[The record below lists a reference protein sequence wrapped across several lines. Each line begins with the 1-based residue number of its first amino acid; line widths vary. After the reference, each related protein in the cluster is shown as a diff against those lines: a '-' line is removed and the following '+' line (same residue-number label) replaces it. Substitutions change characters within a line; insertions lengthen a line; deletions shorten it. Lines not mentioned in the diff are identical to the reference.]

1 MRSVVF
7 AHRLA
12 NNIVHSTST
21 RRMMQSTARLFS
33 SKVTSE
39 DFTFPLTA
47 VMLTLGTVAVVSCE
61 NTPVSVDGD
70 DIEDA
75 PTSLDYLPEYSSDQV
90 AKNNGENGTPVWMS
104 YGGIVYDVTAFV
116 VNHPGGSEK
125 IMQAA
130 GSVSVVN
137 PA

>member
-1 MRSVVF
+1 MV
-7 AHRLA
+7 A
-12 NNIVHSTST
+12 
-21 RRMMQSTARLFS
+21 
-33 SKVTSE
+33 
-39 DFTFPLTA
+39 
-47 VMLTLGTVAVVSCE
+47 LGTVAVVSCE
-61 NTPVSVDGD
+61 NTPAGVDGD

-116 VNHPGGSEK
+116 ANHPGGSEK

-130 GSVSVVN
+130 GNVSVMKLVLN
-137 PA
+137 CRHVASS